1 MATTNSISQQLLDLL
16 ATRNFHPEMLDRAG
30 KPSNAEDA
38 KTFTFDYVA
47 GSGTNY
53 GTMVIVLD
61 SDNEMKIMYGDNLGR
76 TMEGD
81 DKSEFFDFLQH
92 LNQKAT
98 SNRWTHSIADINQL
112 KYTMQGMAAIQEG
125 LFEGYYGTKKVSYA
139 GEPTQA
145 RLQIVH
151 SQPLGEGDARYRH
164 IDRMFIET
172 VDGERFKLG
181 FKSLSGA
188 RAMLEH
194 VRQGG
199 KPYDVR
205 GCHITET
212 VNEIAVLSRFN
223 RASANRILE
232 GVTQELVTEAQAYY
246 QNLRENLKHMAST
259 RGYTKYFES
268 WHPATINEQEGVVD
282 NIKTLFIEQSIDS
295 RIEAALPLLAKIQQR
310 GQEMKEADIFE
321 SWINRLTEGTWTL
334 PETPEQ
340 LDKLQ
345 TLMTGEL
352 IVGPDATNATEQLY
366 DLVGDDI
373 LFDRLHALADQDPR
387 ANAWNDTEV
396 MQRLAEL
403 GIEMPQ
409 PSAPGNPAEP
419 QTGATAPVVPA
430 PVPQQPVAEEFDGDP
445 SPVAGAITRRIIHQH
460 PEVLA
465 KYGPAVVGQ
474 AIDDVADFV
483 GDVDEIGSSDV
494 SGWVRQVIQSL
505 GKGMDE
511 GDNLATFED
520 INSIRNL
527 AGLPV
532 VESVLTDSTGSTL
545 DHICNRF
552 GKEVRDFE
560 TSGEMS
566 DDLYHALYD
575 YYFDDMPYGTK
586 KARDGDPYEYVA
598 DRFAQDRGLEENLIA
613 PMAMPV
619 TTEGAGCNMTTEG
632 EYCPEHGL
640 MECGMGMAESLMGEG
655 TERDKHYYLR
665 NDIWRV
671 MDGDEVV
678 DEYKPERYEV
688 VGAKK
693 LLAQYDDDNI
703 DVTHVISPMGVV
715 TYLYGKPEDEMDEGV
730 VGNMFNKAKS
740 MFTKPAAAPAT
751 ATAAPAPV
759 VPNAATQARIAAA
772 PQGYD
777 PNTGKPQVAAQA
789 APGAVAKAGTL
800 DLTKFPGMK
809 PAQIKQAKQANQ
821 AAAAQTAQQQPAAA
835 PATTTQPAAA
845 PAPAPGGVQ
854 GIKSNVDVNTLQK
867 FNGIVDVPPKIKPQ
881 IKDAKGRTW
890 TKLPGGWTQDGSDR
904 TIDRQD
910 STYQSFDDAWRV
922 ANGAQPGNVGV
933 AEGNDDPMNYN
944 GAITGSYYESKD
956 GDALLARIKS
966 LALLK

>member
-16 ATRNFHPEMLDRAG
+16 ATRNFHPEMLDKMG

-38 KTFTFDYVA
+38 KTFTFDYISGA
-47 GSGTNY
+47 GKNY

-98 SNRWTHSIADINQL
+98 GNRWTHSIQDISQL
-112 KYTMQGMAAIQEG
+112 KHTMQGMAAIQEG
-125 LFEGYYGTKKVSYA
+125 LFEGYYGTRKVSYA

-172 VDGERFKLG
+172 AEGEKFKLG
-181 FKSLSGA
+181 FKSLNGA

-199 KPYDVR
+199 KPYDIR

-232 GVTQELVTEAQAYY
+232 GVTQELVTEAQEYY
-246 QNLRENLKHMAST
+246 QALRENLKHMASG

-310 GQEMKEADIFE
+310 GNEMKEADIFE
-321 SWINRLTEGTWTL
+321 NWINNLAEGTWTL

-340 LDKLQ
+340 LDKLK
-345 TLMTGEL
+345 TLMTKEL

-373 LFDRLHALADQDPR
+373 LFDRLNALADQDPR

-396 MQRLAEL
+396 MNRLAEL
-403 GIEMPQ
+403 GIEMPE
-409 PSAPGNPAEP
+409 PTAPGNPAEP
-419 QTGATAPVVPA
+419 QTGATAPVAAGVAPNPA
-430 PVPQQPVAEEFDGDP
+430 PQQPVAEGD
-445 SPVAGAITRRIIHQH
+445 
-460 PEVLA
+460 
-465 KYGPAVVGQ
+465 
-474 AIDDVADFV
+474 D
-483 GDVDEIGSSDV
+483 
-494 SGWVRQVIQSL
+494 
-505 GKGMDE
+505 
-511 GDNLATFED
+511 LATFED

-532 VESVLTDSTGSTL
+532 TESVLTDSTGSTL

-552 GKEVRDFE
+552 GKEVRNFE

-598 DRFAQDRGLEENLIA
+598 DRFAQDRGLDEGWKGAIA
-613 PMAMPV
+613 GGLAGGALGSVVPALGTLAGAAAGAYAGHKLGDQGFKDPDAEYKKAQKLKQTPPV
-619 TTEGAGCNMTTEG
+619 AEADPVSTFEVMSGVDSLVAEGSCNMTMEG

-640 MECGMGMAESLMGEG
+640 AECGGGM
-655 TERDKHYYLR
+655 
-665 NDIWRV
+665 
-671 MDGDEVV
+671 
-678 DEYKPERYEV
+678 
-688 VGAKK
+688 
-693 LLAQYDDDNI
+693 
-703 DVTHVISPMGVV
+703 
-715 TYLYGKPEDEMDEGV
+715 
-730 VGNMFNKAKS
+730 
-740 MFTKPAAAPAT
+740 
-751 ATAAPAPV
+751 
-759 VPNAATQARIAAA
+759 
-772 PQGYD
+772 
-777 PNTGKPQVAAQA
+777 
-789 APGAVAKAGTL
+789 
-800 DLTKFPGMK
+800 
-809 PAQIKQAKQANQ
+809 
-821 AAAAQTAQQQPAAA
+821 
-835 PATTTQPAAA
+835 
-845 PAPAPGGVQ
+845 
-854 GIKSNVDVNTLQK
+854 
-867 FNGIVDVPPKIKPQ
+867 
-881 IKDAKGRTW
+881 
-890 TKLPGGWTQDGSDR
+890 
-904 TIDRQD
+904 
-910 STYQSFDDAWRV
+910 
-922 ANGAQPGNVGV
+922 
-933 AEGNDDPMNYN
+933 
-944 GAITGSYYESKD
+944 YESRESD
-956 GDALLARIKS
+956 SLLARIKS

>member
-30 KPSNAEDA
+30 KPSDAQDA

-212 VNEIAVLSRFN
+212 VSEIGVLSRFN

-246 QNLRENLKHMAST
+246 QSLRENLKHMAST
-259 RGYTKYFES
+259 RGYAKYFES

-321 SWINRLTEGTWTL
+321 NWINRLTEGTWSL

-340 LDKLQ
+340 LDKLK

-396 MQRLAEL
+396 MERIKEL

-465 KYGPAVVGQ
+465 KYGPAMVGQ

-483 GDVDEIGSSDV
+483 GDADEIGSSDV

-505 GKGMDE
+505 GKSMDE

-619 TTEGAGCNMTTEG
+619 TTEGSSCNMTTEG

-655 TERDKHYYLR
+655 TERDKFYYQR

-678 DEYKPERYEV
+678 DEYKPARYEV

-715 TYLYGKPEDEMDEGV
+715 TYLYGKPEDEMGE
-730 VGNMFNKAKS
+730 
-740 MFTKPAAAPAT
+740 
-751 ATAAPAPV
+751 
-759 VPNAATQARIAAA
+759 
-772 PQGYD
+772 
-777 PNTGKPQVAAQA
+777 
-789 APGAVAKAGTL
+789 
-800 DLTKFPGMK
+800 
-809 PAQIKQAKQANQ
+809 
-821 AAAAQTAQQQPAAA
+821 QQEA
-835 PATTTQPAAA
+835 
-845 PAPAPGGVQ
+845 
-854 GIKSNVDVNTLQK
+854 
-867 FNGIVDVPPKIKPQ
+867 
-881 IKDAKGRTW
+881 
-890 TKLPGGWTQDGSDR
+890 
-904 TIDRQD
+904 
-910 STYQSFDDAWRV
+910 
-922 ANGAQPGNVGV
+922 
-933 AEGNDDPMNYN
+933 
-944 GAITGSYYESKD
+944 YYESKAD
-956 GDALLARIKS
+956 NAFLARIKS